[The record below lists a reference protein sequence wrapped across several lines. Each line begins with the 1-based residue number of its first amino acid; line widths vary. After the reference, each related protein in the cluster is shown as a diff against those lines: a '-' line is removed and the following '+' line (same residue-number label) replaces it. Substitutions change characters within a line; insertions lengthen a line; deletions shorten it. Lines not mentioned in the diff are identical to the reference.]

1 MFSSLFTAYP
11 WVASGGSVRWRS
23 PAPNALPP
31 CRTAPTLHEAGI
43 DGVDVTQWYG
53 LFAPAE
59 TPASVV
65 DDLNSALN
73 KILTRT
79 DSAGLIRSRGIDVTP
94 GTPDELSRLVDREL
108 AKWRQ
113 FVDKAGL
120 NQRR

>member
-1 MFSSLFTAYP
+1 MP
-11 WVASGGSVRWRS
+11 
-23 PAPNALPP
+23 ALPDV
-31 CRTAPTLHEAGI
+31 PTLHEAGI
-43 DGVDVTQWYG
+43 DGVEVTQWYA

-65 DDLNSALN
+65 DDVNSALN

-108 AKWRQ
+108 TKWRQ

>member
-1 MFSSLFTAYP
+1 M
-11 WVASGGSVRWRS
+11 RWRS

-31 CRTAPTLHEAGI
+31 CRTSPTLHETGI

-59 TPASVV
+59 TPAGVV

-79 DSAGLIRSRGIDVTP
+79 DSAGLINVPAESTCTP

-108 AKWRQ
+108 TKWRR